1 MSDNANGAAGDPL
14 PLRWLDGVSLAMNVI
29 GSSLIFGLML
39 LIGFDVAGRN
49 LFGAP
54 ISGVPEMVSLSI
66 VAIVF
71 LQAPQTLRAGRM
83 PRSTALLDALDKRF
97 PQLVIFIEDLWDLT
111 GMAVLAIIVW
121 ATWPKMLREWER
133 GTFVGAVG
141 DFTAPTW
148 PMKATIVIG
157 GALLVLQFA
166 ARIWR
171 RRLIRAGAP
180 V

>member
-1 MSDNANGAAGDPL
+1 M
-14 PLRWLDGVSLAMNVI
+14 
-29 GSSLIFGLML
+29 F

-54 ISGVPEMVSLSI
+54 ISGVPELVALSI

-71 LQAPQTLRAGRM
+71 LQCPQTLAAGRL
-83 PRSTALLDALDKRF
+83 PRSSALVDVLAAHRPGIARAL
-97 PQLVIFIEDLWDLT
+97 EDVWDLL
-111 GMAVLAIIVW
+111 GAAVLGVLVW
-121 ATWPKMLREWER
+121 ATWPRLLRDYER

-148 PMKATIVIG
+148 PVKATIVIG
-157 GALLVLQFA
+157 SGLLVLMFM

-171 RRLIRAGAP
+171 RHRAPYAE
-180 V
+180 